1 MTQKPVKVCV
11 RTRPTHHFAQDNINI
26 DQEHGTIQINSS
38 RDIAPAPDA
47 ILNNRNNNFKF
58 RLDHIF
64 HNASQSEVYDLYAND
79 IVMGVID
86 GINGAI
92 MTYGQTGSGKTFT
105 MMGDINNYEHRGL
118 APKSLGQ
125 IFSEVNSRI
134 EFEFKV
140 SCTYMEIY
148 NEKIFD
154 LLQDLSNPD
163 TASDYTIVEEPGGRG
178 VFVRGLTEVEVAN
191 ENEALNLL
199 FSGELARTTATHKL
213 NRKSNRSHS
222 IFTIYV
228 QQRQRSGVSEKVTH
242 SKLHLIDLAGSE
254 RIKKTM
260 EGSDEDGVLKRESMN
275 INQSLTYLEQC
286 VIALAKKGAHV
297 PYRQS
302 KLTNILKDSLGAN
315 CNTCM
320 IACIWGEV
328 DHIEETVSTLRLAS
342 RMMRVQ
348 NETVAIVSTDPSA
361 LIKKQEKL
369 IKALKQELLMHDALV
384 ERTGVSYEPY
394 TPEQQ
399 AGIKQMV
406 ERYID
411 AQEIDEEDVL
421 QISSFRQMLEV
432 CKQFKKMVLLQRS
445 ELSTVREDLM
455 AELGGTDGLRSMTA
469 GFSNTTADFVADS
482 KIAEGYDPNNATKVG
497 QVGDSKGGF
506 SLGTAS
512 AESKPSGGVE
522 GISRYADTK
531 TTSSQNQS
539 LDFSSSPLSSP
550 AKGRNTAQ
558 VDFNDEKSYSEA
570 SMLFDGQNPL
580 FESFIR
586 SDGESLY
593 REFMTEK
600 EMCRELRLKMRDC
613 SFTINSSK
621 DRIDELNEALK
632 KRKDSRIKMLQES
645 GMKQTEIEDIVD
657 EEEFKIMKDLK
668 EAKRSYKHSFEQRI
682 KLKESLAQ
690 SKAVMDDK
698 KSQLAEN
705 FGTWHSPSKSTSNR
719 RTNEFG
725 DFEGDQDVLDDQE
738 AFDRLEV
745 ERVVASDPNSLAFF
759 QAQKTRRALITQNS
773 SSIKSMQKNKR
784 AV

>member
-1 MTQKPVKVCV
+1 
-11 RTRPTHHFAQDNINI
+11 
-26 DQEHGTIQINSS
+26 
-38 RDIAPAPDA
+38 
-47 ILNNRNNNFKF
+47 
-58 RLDHIF
+58 
-64 HNASQSEVYDLYAND
+64 
-79 IVMGVID
+79 
-86 GINGAI
+86 
-92 MTYGQTGSGKTFT
+92 
-105 MMGDINNYEHRGL
+105 
-118 APKSLGQ
+118 
-125 IFSEVNSRI
+125 
-134 EFEFKV
+134 
-140 SCTYMEIY
+140 
-148 NEKIFD
+148 
-154 LLQDLSNPD
+154 
-163 TASDYTIVEEPGGRG
+163 
-178 VFVRGLTEVEVAN
+178 
-191 ENEALNLL
+191 
-199 FSGELARTTATHKL
+199 
-213 NRKSNRSHS
+213 
-222 IFTIYV
+222 
-228 QQRQRSGVSEKVTH
+228 
-242 SKLHLIDLAGSE
+242 
-254 RIKKTM
+254 
-260 EGSDEDGVLKRESMN
+260 
-275 INQSLTYLEQC
+275 
-286 VIALAKKGAHV
+286 
-297 PYRQS
+297 
-302 KLTNILKDSLGAN
+302 
-315 CNTCM
+315 M

-657 EEEFKIMKDLK
+657 E
-668 EAKRSYKHSFEQRI
+668 
-682 KLKESLAQ
+682 
-690 SKAVMDDK
+690 
-698 KSQLAEN
+698 
-705 FGTWHSPSKSTSNR
+705 
-719 RTNEFG
+719 
-725 DFEGDQDVLDDQE
+725 
-738 AFDRLEV
+738 
-745 ERVVASDPNSLAFF
+745 
-759 QAQKTRRALITQNS
+759 QNS
-773 SSIKSMQKNKR
+773 KDGI
-784 AV
+784 